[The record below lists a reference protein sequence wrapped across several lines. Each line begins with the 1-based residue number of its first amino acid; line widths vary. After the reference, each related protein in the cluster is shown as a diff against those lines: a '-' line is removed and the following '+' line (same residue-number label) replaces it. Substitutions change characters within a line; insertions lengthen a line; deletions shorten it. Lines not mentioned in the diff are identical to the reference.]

1 MAPSEYKRLRLFHSS
16 CSRQPSW
23 TPFLNRNARSARS
36 NEKGAGMNTGTPAK
50 DKLTPRKFALGQK
63 SVHSGFRTPRRVQA
77 NGDSDSVLKRVES
90 APPSTKTS
98 EVEMRIESE
107 ELDREI
113 ASFAWSVPVITH
125 RGFPFFIIS
134 LIASDGSQDEC
145 VLDKYI
151 DALHAYNEVK
161 DACQVVLGQI
171 AVHEGT
177 TVRTVHERFG
187 LTDAD

>member
-113 ASFAWSVPVITH
+113 ASFAC
-125 RGFPFFIIS
+125 
-134 LIASDGSQDEC
+134 QDEC